1 VNKEELIEEFF
12 RALRITLTTAFS
24 YPKTHPYFIKSAE
37 NFKSKLEAAQA
48 VLNPLQIGVTDTE
61 LLLGQES
68 FDFKGLS
75 AELARLLHQRKVK
88 SLTIKNG
95 ASLAEVIGFFSVIS
109 MSPKDI
115 LRQGGVNH
123 LLTEQS
129 LHSFMVEDLDY
140 SVFLHNQGQECSDL
154 WGYLLK
160 DMLAIEAPD
169 KLNTLAA
176 NFNAL
181 IKQSSQNDI
190 FNHPEVTEQISQ
202 FLLALKAKDQA
213 LFTKCSQELF
223 VWLLHNKQS
232 LNADRLGKL
241 KAIFEQLDQEE
252 LGRLFLEGVNQEEN
266 FDTLSLEI
274 FSKLAQ
280 QKNPGQITSGFLNK
294 LQGNKRSEFSPK
306 VARRLNNLLVGLQN
320 DRLSAVYRHTLE
332 LLVKGIASSGALT
345 FDQKELKENYRYIVL
360 NILAVEEDRDNLQ
373 LAALALEK
381 ELSDILNAN
390 ELGLLKDIGSTLL
403 RRKKTPNAICGE
415 LEKTV
420 SFFVEN
426 FILSQPLAQEQEFL
440 LDLVTASSQ
449 DINFYLDKIFGA
461 DLANKHILSLFF
473 KFFPGHLDIFY
484 QRFQGRVR
492 DIEFTCS
499 LIQALSSLN
508 SVLTLGILDH
518 IYASVNELVKIE
530 ILHNLRKLKRVDAQF
545 LLRQLNTPSP
555 TLRKNLLALLVLD
568 VRAQEEALELLLKKP
583 GWLGQNNSV
592 LIENMQIVFELGLI
606 EAAGLIRDLSRRQFF
621 WNSKLRAKARQ
632 ILKEWNVN

>member
-1 VNKEELIEEFF
+1 MNKEELIEEFF

>member
-1 VNKEELIEEFF
+1 MNKEELIEEFF

-37 NFKSKLEAAQA
+37 NFKSKLEATQA

-140 SVFLHNQGQECSDL
+140 SVFLHSQGQECSDL

-169 KLNTLAA
+169 QLNTLAA

-345 FDQKELKENYRYIVL
+345 FDQKELRENYRYILL
-360 NILAVEEDRDNLQ
+360 NILAFEEDRDNLQ

-390 ELGLLKDIGSTLL
+390 ELGLLKDIGSMLL

-420 SFFVEN
+420 SFFIEN